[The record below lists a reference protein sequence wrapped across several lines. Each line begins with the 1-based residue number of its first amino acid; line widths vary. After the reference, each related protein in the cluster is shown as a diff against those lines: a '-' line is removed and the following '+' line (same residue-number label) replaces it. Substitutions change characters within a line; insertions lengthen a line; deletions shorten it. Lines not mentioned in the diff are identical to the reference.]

1 MPWDPTAA
9 SSVLDEGT
17 YGRYRL
23 IRTEKGEEGEE
34 GKWAGVNK
42 PKYTISIWWRL
53 LSNLCK
59 TRCERF
65 VESEGHNCKFVAEK
79 TKTKKHIKSSSK
91 VIKFQAVEFV
101 LDNKFR
107 HSFRG
112 HQYKYAQSVN
122 INTQCLNN
130 FYDYWLLIA
139 TQSLKSLLRRY

>member
-34 GKWAGVNK
+34 GNRGGVNK

-59 TRCERF
+59 TRCECF
-65 VESEGHNCKFVAEK
+65 VESEDHNFKFVAEK
-79 TKTKKHIKSSSK
+79 KQQKNKHKI
-91 VIKFQAVEFV
+91 Q
-101 LDNKFR
+101 LQ
-107 HSFRG
+107 G
-112 HQYKYAQSVN
+112 H
-122 INTQCLNN
+122 
-130 FYDYWLLIA
+130 
-139 TQSLKSLLRRY
+139 

>member
-23 IRTEKGEEGEE
+23 IRTEKGEEGKR
-34 GKWAGVNK
+34 GGVNK

-65 VESEGHNCKFVAEK
+65 VESEDHNFKFVAEK
-79 TKTKKHIKSSSK
+79 KTKQKINNNIKSSSK
-91 VIKFQAVEFV
+91 VIKKFQAVEFV
-101 LDNKFR
+101 LIR
-107 HSFRG
+107 
-112 HQYKYAQSVN
+112 
-122 INTQCLNN
+122 
-130 FYDYWLLIA
+130 
-139 TQSLKSLLRRY
+139 